1 MNLYG
6 LYSMPMVKP
15 QRKGVQDARNQLP
28 SLLADAA
35 KGRPT
40 IITRHGRSIAAI
52 VPIDG
57 VEGRARQRPLVPLA
71 HSGRGLWG
79 KDSTKAVRRLRGEW
93 DR

>member
-1 MNLYG
+1 MI
-6 LYSMPMVKP
+6 KP
-15 QRKGVQDARNQLP
+15 RRRGVQDARNQLP

-52 VPIDG
+52 VPVG
-57 VEGRARQRPLVPLA
+57 GLEGRGRQMPLA
-71 HSGRGLWG
+71 PLAGSGRGLWG
-79 KDSTKAVRRLRGEW
+79 RDSTRVIRRLRGEW